1 MGGRKMP
8 KPQPSCA
15 VAVGEGM
22 VVNTQLTSDIA
33 LKAQDA
39 NLEFI
44 LTNHPL
50 DCPMCD
56 KGGECPLQNQDL
68 QHGPGESRFK
78 EAKRVFLKP
87 IPISTEILLDRDRCI
102 LCYRC
107 TRFSEEIAGDPFIDM
122 LA

>member
-1 MGGRKMP
+1 ACRQCLVEVEMGGRKMP

-15 VAVGEGM
+15 IAVADGM
-22 VVNTQLTSDIA
+22 KVSTQHTSQIA
-33 LKAQDA
+33 ERAQWA
-39 NLEFI
+39 NVEFI

-68 QHGPGESRFK
+68 AHGPGESRFK
-78 EAKRVFLKP
+78 EAKRVFVKP
-87 IPISTEILLDRDRCI
+87 IAISTEILLDRDRCI

-107 TRFSEEIAGDPFIDM
+107 TRFAE
-122 LA
+122 